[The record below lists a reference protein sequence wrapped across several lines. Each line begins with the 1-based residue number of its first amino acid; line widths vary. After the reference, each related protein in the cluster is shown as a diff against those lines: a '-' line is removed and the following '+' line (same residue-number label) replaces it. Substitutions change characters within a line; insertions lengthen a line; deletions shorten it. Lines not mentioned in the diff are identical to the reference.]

1 MDKLENYMKY
11 IIGAILIGSLILFL
25 IFLVFNAVGFLPP
38 QNVLQFGWIVWVA
51 LITLSYPI
59 AKKIMA

>member
-1 MDKLENYMKY
+1 MKY

-25 IFLVFNAVGFLPP
+25 IFLVFNSVGFLPP
-38 QNVLQFGWIVWVA
+38 KNILQLVWIVWAA
-51 LITLSYPI
+51 LIILSYPI